1 MTGFWI
7 LVLIIST
14 MYAVQSDRRWVT
26 AQSLTVPDVY
36 QSDKK
41 LSVEIGNSATLQ
53 CCVFGIED
61 GEIIWF
67 KQQNGKQPRIIVR
80 YFKTAQETF
89 YNEFQNSRFQIKKY
103 GNCFNMTISNTML
116 SDEAT
121 YYCALV
127 FGDGTYLQIKGEHVT
142 TASGTSKPAV
152 CDNSEV
158 CEPTPHG
165 DNTQKK
171 TVLGLGTALGLC
183 ALLIFC
189 LTYFI
194 LRRRK
199 HDKMNTSIEDSPGM
213 MQVRESEAET
223 LNYAA
228 LQFTKR
234 KAKAENRKAGLAD
247 DCVYSDVK

>member
-1 MTGFWI
+1 MTEFLISI
-7 LVLIIST
+7 LVFST
-14 MYAVQSDRRWVT
+14 MYTVQFGRRWVT

-36 QSDKK
+36 QPDKK

-61 GEIIWF
+61 EEIIWF

-158 CEPTPHG
+158 CEPTSHG
-165 DNTQKK
+165 DNTDMNTQER

-189 LTYFI
+189 LIYFI

-199 HDKMNTSIEDSPGM
+199 CDKSKSFCHQIIITSFQCCQND
-213 MQVRESEAET
+213 
-223 LNYAA
+223 
-228 LQFTKR
+228 
-234 KAKAENRKAGLAD
+234 
-247 DCVYSDVK
+247 